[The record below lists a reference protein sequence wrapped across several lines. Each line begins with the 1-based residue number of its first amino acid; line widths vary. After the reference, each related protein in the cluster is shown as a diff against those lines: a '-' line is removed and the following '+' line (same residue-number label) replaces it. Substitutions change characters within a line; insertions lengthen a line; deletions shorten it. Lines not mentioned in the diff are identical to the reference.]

1 MAKNAEI
8 RDESMFNERIVT
20 RKNYQVKAGK
30 NKRFELLGK
39 ANSGGSISGQEVLYI
54 HHNNASHSAPRIS
67 FIPPKSVPE
76 VVMHFSSIRNPSDHS
91 ANYSVNKLSQIST
104 VVTGLQG
111 AGTVRTNISSRSK
124 LSDSSVCLHPL
135 PVRTAKV
142 GGQGTAEPPGL
153 GDLGRTALDDSIIC
167 RS

>member
-104 VVTGLQG
+104 PVTGLQA
-111 AGTVRTNISSRSK
+111 AGTVRTK
-124 LSDSSVCLHPL
+124 LSPALNSAIPPFVCILYRL
-135 PVRTAKV
+135 EQQRLEVKV
-142 GGQGTAEPPGL
+142 QQSRP
-153 GDLGRTALDDSIIC
+153 DWRI
-167 RS
+167 